1 MKKGIVKCLVG
12 SALMLGLFCATAFGG
27 EATAKAETEFTESKT
42 IWVIGDSI
50 SSDHNDED
58 NLRDNKV
65 PITGWGNVLQNYV
78 SSDVKIE
85 NRARSGRS
93 SKSYTT
99 EQVYKE
105 VMRKVQPGD
114 YMIVQFG
121 HNDEK
126 KETSKLYTDP
136 SGSSDT
142 EESFKWYI
150 KNYFIEPNFEKGAR
164 TILASSVVRYTFED
178 GKMGEQTHEPYAK
191 AMKELAEE
199 YQAQGKEVYFIDTY
213 EITKNL
219 YEQMGEKKAKKMH
232 AVLGQDPDTELD
244 TTHYGPYGA
253 MYMGGVMAKELKA
266 LGISCCQEIKT
277 AKIADK
283 GAAGQARK
291 NVKKFDWRQGS

>member
-1 MKKGIVKCLVG
+1 MKKGIVRG
-12 SALMLGLFCATAFGG
+12 FAGGALAMGLFCTTAFGG
-27 EATAKAETEFTESKT
+27 AVTANAETEFTESKT

-85 NRARSGRS
+85 NKARSGRS

-99 EQVYKE
+99 EPVYKE

-126 KETSKLYTDP
+126 KDSAKLYTDP

-199 YQAQGKEVYFIDTY
+199 YQEQGKEVYFIDTY
-213 EITKNL
+213 DITKNL
-219 YEQMGEKKAKKMH
+219 YEQMGAETAEKMH

-266 LGISCCQEIKT
+266 LGIQCCQEIKT

-283 GAAGQARK
+283 DAAEQARK